1 MSIQGI
7 ITLGIFLLT
16 IILLIWKP
24 VHPIVVGASIP
35 ILLSIFKVLPA
46 SQAFQDFGNTT
57 VVFFMSLLVVGA
69 AIFKTGLADFIGEKL
84 VNALG
89 KGERSIIVG
98 SSFVVTALSA
108 FLNDTGTT
116 GCMLPIVASM
126 AKKSQV
132 PLSKVVMTLAFF
144 SCIGGTIT
152 LAGTTPNIVAS
163 GLLEKAGY
171 GAFSFFEFT
180 KLGLPIAIVS
190 LLYVYLFG
198 YKQMPYREITD
209 YKIPENTEKST
220 LKMITVAVIFVMILV
235 CMATELLPMHV
246 AAAVGALLVVLTGC
260 INYKEAVNSFSVST
274 LFLIAGIFPLSS
286 AMIKTGAAKYIVDIL
301 AVYLNGMSPFLAYSM
316 IALVTII
323 LTNFLMNTSL
333 TAILVP
339 IGILIAEA
347 TQLDPRGV
355 TAVIAIAASAGFCT
369 PFGNGVNIIVW
380 EVGGYEL
387 KDYFKGGFGLSIIFW
402 IMLSALGYY
411 FYG

>member
-1 MSIQGI
+1 MAIQGI
-7 ITLGIFLLT
+7 MTLGIFVLT
-16 IILLIWKP
+16 IILLVWKP

-35 ILLSIFKVLPA
+35 ILLSVLKILPA
-46 SQAFQDFGNTT
+46 NQAFQDFGNTT

-84 VNALG
+84 VNIIG
-89 KGERSIIVG
+89 KGERQIIVG

-126 AKKSQV
+126 AKKSKV
-132 PLSKVVMTLAFF
+132 ALSKVVMTLAFF

-171 GAFSFFEFT
+171 QAFGFFEFA
-180 KLGLPIAIVS
+180 KLGLPIAIVC
-190 LLYVYLFG
+190 LLYVFLYG
-198 YKQMPYREITD
+198 YKLMPYREITD
-209 YKIPENTEKST
+209 YKIPESSGRST
-220 LKMITVAVIFVMILV
+220 LKMILVSLIFVMILV
-235 CMATELLPMHV
+235 CMATNLLPMHV
-246 AAAVGALLVVLTGC
+246 AAALGALLVVLTGC

-274 LFLIAGIFPLSS
+274 LFLIAGIFPLST
-286 AMIKTGAAKYIVDIL
+286 AMIKTGAAAYIVKFL
-301 AVYLNGMSPFLAYSM
+301 AIYLNGMSPLLAYSM
-316 IALVTII
+316 IALVTIV

-347 TQLDPRGV
+347 TNMDPRGV

-380 EVGGYEL
+380 EVGGYDL
-387 KDYFKGGFGLSIIFW
+387 KDYLKGGLGLSIIFW
-402 IMLSALGYY
+402 IMLSGLGYY